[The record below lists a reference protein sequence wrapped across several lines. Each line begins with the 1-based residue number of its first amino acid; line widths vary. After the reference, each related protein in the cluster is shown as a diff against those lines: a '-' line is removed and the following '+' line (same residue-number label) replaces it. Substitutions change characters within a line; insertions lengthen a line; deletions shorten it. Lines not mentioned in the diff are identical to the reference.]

1 MPANAERILA
11 SCSLF
16 SAVSGPSRDRL
27 VRMAL
32 LHAFSRGEHIFYEG
46 DTNPAVYVVGSG
58 LVRVYKLSPAGK
70 EHVLHFAGPGSS
82 FAEVA
87 AIGAFPCPASAQ
99 AVEESTC
106 AVLPGEEFRQALQ
119 EDHTLCLQLLGGM
132 ARWVHQLVGQLED
145 VTLRDAAGRLA
156 HYLLGLGPPDASGV
170 ALPILKKDLAS
181 HLNLTSETLSR
192 TLRRQVD
199 NGLIVEDARGG
210 LRITDRQGLSALA
223 NPEG

>member
-82 FAEVA
+82 FAEVLVER
-87 AIGAFPCPASAQ
+87 GAVTA
-99 AVEESTC
+99 E
-106 AVLPGEEFRQALQ
+106 
-119 EDHTLCLQLLGGM
+119 QL
-132 ARWVHQLVGQLED
+132 
-145 VTLRDAAGRLA
+145 GRL
-156 HYLLGLGPPDASGV
+156 LLLQAEEADGEQA
-170 ALPILKKDLAS
+170 
-181 HLNLTSETLSR
+181 
-192 TLRRQVD
+192 
-199 NGLIVEDARGG
+199 
-210 LRITDRQGLSALA
+210 
-223 NPEG
+223 